1 MQPFLCK
8 CLIFIALL
16 LIMNTAAVNQGVFPS
31 SEACRL
37 AEESCRLPLGGL
49 CGVQASYSDLQC
61 FGLQAD
67 QTSGSSR
74 IMQIALQS
82 IDS

>member
-1 MQPFLCK
+1 MQLFLCK
-8 CLIFIALL
+8 CLIFIPLL

-49 CGVQASYSDLQC
+49 CEQASYSDLQC

-74 IMQIALQS
+74 IMQTALQS